1 MKMRASASST
11 CTQHSTINAQACYGA
26 LSGCVPSGTVHDH
39 LLSCRLQLVQLAAA
53 MLNQMQCTHLHLGYP
68 VGQHVRA
75 CSCARCGGQ
84 GPPAASAGLKVRA
97 KPAAWA
103 QGRHCVGTRTVDSR
117 QTAFSKEATVSPT
130 RRRAHPGIKSSS
142 LDGSRLIPSV
152 HGAASSSSAH
162 IQVSARA
169 MAGRGPSKALP
180 VLPGKQWWLAIGRE
194 HNRCSKKPGAAS
206 ANRPHLPANDA
217 DTNLHTCFGS
227 GAPVGSPRRECRRW
241 FMLQKL
247 LIAGCL
253 TIMQL

>member
-11 CTQHSTINAQACYGA
+11 CTQHSTINAQASYGA

-117 QTAFSKEATVSPT
+117 QTAYSKEATVSPT
-130 RRRAHPGIKSSS
+130 SACSPRHQVLVSRRLPPHPKRA
-142 LDGSRLIPSV
+142 
-152 HGAASSSSAH
+152 
-162 IQVSARA
+162 
-169 MAGRGPSKALP
+169 
-180 VLPGKQWWLAIGRE
+180 W
-194 HNRCSKKPGAAS
+194 CSEQQQ
-206 ANRPHLPANDA
+206 RPHTGKCSCHGRPWTFQSAA
-217 DTNLHTCFGS
+217 C
-227 GAPVGSPRRECRRW
+227 A
-241 FMLQKL
+241 
-247 LIAGCL
+247 AGEAVVACNWP
-253 TIMQL
+253 